1 MSNRIT
7 LSPRDRD
14 LLRLLSWTPATTGLL
29 LVASAA
35 FEGGPYAD
43 DRRLRE
49 RLTALAAEGFVRA
62 RSSAH
67 PGGGLQNYYKL
78 TPAGFAVLY
87 GAGAP
92 LPPRAFFAEI
102 APSLFAH
109 TLRLAEAIVALVAAS
124 RKRRLEIVNFFR
136 ENELALPVGGA
147 EIRPDC
153 FVRLAGPGRT
163 LSFAFEIDTGQESV
177 DSPAANALRRKLTL
191 YHAYQNGALAGWAAA
206 GKAWEEPRF
215 RAIFLTSSVAR
226 AYHVLS
232 LARTLQTHPARRL
245 VYTAPL
251 STFITEPDPLTAP
264 IFLDHFGNWQA
275 LADPHPTAPFVKTPV
290 RITPAME
297 SPFPD

>member
-14 LLRLLSWTPATTGLL
+14 LLSLLSWTPATTGLL

-62 RSSAH
+62 RLSAH

-78 TPAGFAVLY
+78 TPAGFAALY

-109 TLRLAEAIVALVAAS
+109 TLRLAEAIVTLAAS
-124 RKRRLEIVNFFR
+124 RKRR
-136 ENELALPVGGA
+136 
-147 EIRPDC
+147 
-153 FVRLAGPGRT
+153 
-163 LSFAFEIDTGQESV
+163 FEIDTGQESV
-177 DSPAANALRRKLTL
+177 DSPAANAVRRKLTL
-191 YHAYQNGALAGWAAA
+191 YHAYQN
-206 GKAWEEPRF
+206 R
-215 RAIFLTSSVAR
+215 
-226 AYHVLS
+226 
-232 LARTLQTHPARRL
+232 
-245 VYTAPL
+245 
-251 STFITEPDPLTAP
+251 
-264 IFLDHFGNWQA
+264 A
-275 LADPHPTAPFVKTPV
+275 LAD
-290 RITPAME
+290 
-297 SPFPD
+297 